1 MSGIFGTIGSFFG
14 PIGGAIGSILDG
26 KSGGGVFSKLLGS
39 IIPSIFGGRK
49 EKSALASVVN
59 NFSSQ
64 ASHQCTKGIMAGG
77 CYHPQP
83 PKILGRLPIL
93 LPFPHQ
99 PNASELTQRADRALA
114 NNAGA
119 KEWEAIGRE
128 AQDRMDQMELHGRPP
143 AKYLGGN
150 FEISQI
156 ANSASIAYDKEMAQL
171 KKLSALAKKRSG
183 GTSNGTANTGG
194 TNGTAGS
201 STTNGSTTGTGNS
214 NNTGGTTGSNSTG
227 SSTGTGST
235 SGSTGSQSTPRF
247 ESTANS
253 LNDQINEAKHAYT
266 GNDPEVLKALDNI
279 ESLDDQLQKAL
290 NEKPQNLEKIK
301 ALTEKLS
308 NALDKL
314 GNKFPAGSDMAK
326 LLGKAEASAEKL
338 FSEVKSSISQMKDI
352 KETAEKLNDAINK
365 SKHAYE
371 GKMPKDIKDAY
382 DKLEAA
388 DDKLQRAINEG
399 KSPAEIRKLAIEVS
413 NLADKLGNKLAAD
426 PKQAKATAAMKSAES
441 LAEKLIAQSSGTNA
455 SESSSAPE
463 KPEGNALNVDQNNKT
478 IEIDADK
485 DGKVDYKV
493 KMLGKNQGWEVTQM
507 STGEKFKVWGDP
519 HVDLNSQKK
528 DGTNKDFDF
537 KNDSTFVLPGVNGSD
552 DVKITVG
559 TTAYKNG
566 NKTVSDTLT
575 ITTGNQAV
583 KVTGIADNNVKIG
596 KVTNDGDAVDAAT
609 NDGHVIRSG
618 DHIND
623 MQIMKEDGTFEDA
636 DKDKNKTE
644 MHAEG
649 EKTYEYN
656 G

>member
-1 MSGIFGTIGSFFG
+1 M
-14 PIGGAIGSILDG
+14 SILSLIRQARCEIGHHHSCDIKTAVG
-26 KSGGGVFSKLLGS
+26 QCINPRTLHNKNHLACTANLFSKLAHNHCC
-39 IIPSIFGGRK
+39 
-49 EKSALASVVN
+49 KS
-59 NFSSQ
+59 
-64 ASHQCTKGIMAGG
+64 
-77 CYHPQP
+77 
-83 PKILGRLPIL
+83 
-93 LPFPHQ
+93 FPHQ

-114 NNAGA
+114 NNAGP
-119 KEWEAIGRE
+119 KEWKAIGRE

-143 AKYLGGN
+143 AR
-150 FEISQI
+150 ISGFLRI
-156 ANSASIAYDKEMAQL
+156 DDSAGIAYDKEMAQL

-183 GTSNGTANTGG
+183 GTSNGTGNTGG

-227 SSTGTGST
+227 SPTGTGST
-235 SGSTGSQSTPRF
+235 SDSTGSQSTTRF
-247 ESTANS
+247 ESTANT

-352 KETAEKLNDAINK
+352 KETAEKLNDAINE

-399 KSPAEIRKLAIEVS
+399 KSPKEIRKLAIEVS

-426 PKQAKATAAMKSAES
+426 PKQAKATTAMKSAED
-441 LAEKLIAQSSGTNA
+441 LAEKLIGQSSGPSA
-455 SESSSAPE
+455 SEGSSAPE
-463 KPEGNALNVDQNNKT
+463 KPSTSENPENNNDTVKRAEAREVLDNINPDFRDSKVDDYLREHINRNPDILKYATPEEKAHILRSVIDGRADEGDSLVMLNVLKSINSPEELQ
-478 IEIDADK
+478 
-485 DGKVDYKV
+485 KV
-493 KMLGKNQGWEVTQM
+493 L
-507 STGEKFKVWGDP
+507 
-519 HVDLNSQKK
+519 
-528 DGTNKDFDF
+528 
-537 KNDSTFVLPGVNGSD
+537 NGSGFD
-552 DVKITVG
+552 GMTGADWLDTKLSPDEKRNLMDHWNAKGETG
-559 TTAYKNG
+559 QQMRATWTTA
-566 NKTVSDTLT
+566 TSR
-575 ITTGNQAV
+575 I
-583 KVTGIADNNVKIG
+583 
-596 KVTNDGDAVDAAT
+596 
-609 NDGHVIRSG
+609 
-618 DHIND
+618 
-623 MQIMKEDGTFEDA
+623 
-636 DKDKNKTE
+636 
-644 MHAEG
+644 EG
-649 EKTYEYN
+649 
-656 G
+656 